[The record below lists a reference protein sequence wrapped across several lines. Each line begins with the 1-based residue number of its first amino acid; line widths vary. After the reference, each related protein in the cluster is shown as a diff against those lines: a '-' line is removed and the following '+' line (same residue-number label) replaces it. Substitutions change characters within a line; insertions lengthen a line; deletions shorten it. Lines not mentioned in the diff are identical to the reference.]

1 MNNKKEEQ
9 QAAKETEIKSALES
23 ESLVGILKAR
33 FFVFVFVF
41 KCLVRK
47 EGSSLLSVTDRSSN
61 LKTEN

>member
-1 MNNKKEEQ
+1 MNKKKEEQ

-33 FFVFVFVF
+33 FFCFCFQVFE
-41 KCLVRK
+41 VRK